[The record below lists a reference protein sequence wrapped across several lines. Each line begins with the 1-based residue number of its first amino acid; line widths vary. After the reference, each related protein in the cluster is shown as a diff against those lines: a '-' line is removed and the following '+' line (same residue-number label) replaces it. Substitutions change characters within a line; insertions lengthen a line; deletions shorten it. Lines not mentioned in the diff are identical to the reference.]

1 MLEIEIKAY
10 CDSCKDLIDKVVSL
24 GGKLKDTRE
33 ERDIYFNHP
42 SRDFEQT
49 DEAFR
54 IRVIDKRNILTY
66 KGPKLDERT
75 KTRFEEEVAFDD
87 FESMKTI
94 LLKLGFVL
102 VDEVV
107 KQRSIYVLN
116 DIEICVDRVDGVGDF
131 IELEKMGTD
140 KERCEKELF
149 ELAERLGLDR
159 FERRSYLELKL
170 GGGVGWF

>member
-10 CDSCKDLIDKVVSL
+10 CDSCKDVIDRIISL
-24 GGKLKDTRE
+24 GGKIKEMRIE
-33 ERDIYFNHP
+33 SDIYFNHP
-42 SRDFEQT
+42 SRDFEKT

-54 IRVIDKRNILTY
+54 IRVIDNRNILTY
-66 KGPKLDERT
+66 KGPKLDEKT
-75 KTRFEEEVAFDD
+75 KTRFEQEVDFED

-107 KQRSIYVLN
+107 KERTIYLLN

-131 IELEKMGTD
+131 VELEKMDTD
-140 KERCEKELF
+140 KEKCEKELF

-170 GGGVGWF
+170 GGGGK

>member
-10 CDSCKDLIDKVVSL
+10 CHDCKEIIDRIVSL
-24 GGKLKDTRE
+24 GGKIKETRE
-33 ERDIYFNHP
+33 EKDLYFNHP
-42 SRDFEQT
+42 SRDFEKT

-54 IRVIDKRNILTY
+54 IRVIDDRNILTY
-66 KGPKLDERT
+66 KGPKLDEKT
-75 KTRFEEEVAFDD
+75 KTRFEQEVAFDD

-107 KQRSIYVLN
+107 KERTIYLLN
-116 DIEICVDRVDGVGDF
+116 DIEICVDRVVGVGDF
-131 IELEKMGTD
+131 VELEKMGTD

-149 ELAERLGLDR
+149 ELSEMLGLDR

-170 GGGVGWF
+170 GGG